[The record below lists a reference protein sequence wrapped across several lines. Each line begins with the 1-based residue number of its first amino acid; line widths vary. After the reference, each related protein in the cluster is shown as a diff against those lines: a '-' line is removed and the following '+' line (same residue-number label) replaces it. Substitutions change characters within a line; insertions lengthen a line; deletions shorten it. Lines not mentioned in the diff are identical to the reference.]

1 MNSIPIEQLLEQ
13 VSMASVKVNSYESD
27 MVQKIRR
34 ILFND
39 RSIIGLSDFLHLNPS
54 LPNRELS
61 GLMRLQKI
69 NEFLAS
75 LTFNKTSLKIVPIVY
90 DHTLPRS
97 EASREGGGF
106 GFLTGTLKKTI
117 PIIECPDRHYRK
129 QRPIAINCLDYT
141 EQGVKRLHLW
151 YPDIPESFLS
161 SHLNDS
167 LWIFN
172 LYNEGIGIKEKNAAT
187 HIVEFKKAVYRRIG
201 IDGEYEWSLLSN
213 QYDKMAMV
221 LEELIY
227 RGIQWQSLPLGNLKQ
242 SLFTIID
249 ELGHNVGKIL
259 PNGYSSALACYDN
272 KQLRWSWEQVLAA
285 LRKGQLIPSIELYF
299 LIFILT
305 PAWLHFGNLYDHH
318 FKVCHWFYDKNPNYP
333 RFIRLGEDGDNS
345 IPLGET
351 FIRGRHSRTLLLI
364 DLLLRS
370 RTEIMIAI
378 QRTAE
383 LGFPYWKSVKFREEL
398 HNLLINKPE
407 HNELAKST
415 N

>member
-13 VSMASVKVNSYESD
+13 VSMASVKVTSYESD

-39 RSIIGLSDFLHLNPS
+39 RSIIGISDFLHLNPS

-75 LTFNKTSLKIVPIVY
+75 LTFNKTPLKIVPIVY

-106 GFLTGTLKKTI
+106 GFFTGALKKTI
-117 PIIECPDRHYRK
+117 PIIECPERHYRK
-129 QRPIAINCLDYT
+129 QRPVAINSLDCI

-151 YPDIPESFLS
+151 YPDIPESFIF
-161 SHLNDS
+161 SHLSDS
-167 LWIFN
+167 LDWIFN
-172 LYNEGIGIKEKNAAT
+172 LYNEAIEIKEKNAAT
-187 HIVEFKKAVYRRIG
+187 HIVEFKKAVYRHIG
-201 IDGEYEWSLLSN
+201 IDGEYEWYLLSN

-221 LEELIY
+221 LEELIDS
-227 RGIQWQSLPLGNLKQ
+227 GIQWQSLPKVNLKQ

-249 ELGHNVGKIL
+249 ELGNNVGQIL
-259 PNGYSSALACYDN
+259 PNGYSSTIAFYDDKH
-272 KQLRWSWEQVLAA
+272 KQLRWSWDQVLAA
-285 LRKGQLIPSIELYF
+285 LRKGQLIPSVELYF

-318 FKVCHWFYDKNPNYP
+318 LNICQWFYEKNPNYP
-333 RFIRLGEDGDNS
+333 RFIRLGKDGGNS

-351 FIRGRHSRTLLLI
+351 FIRGRHSRSLLLI
-364 DLLLRS
+364 DMLLRN
-370 RTEIMIAI
+370 RREIMIAI

-383 LGFPYWKSVKFREEL
+383 FGFPYWKAVKFREEIY
-398 HNLLINKPE
+398 HVLINK
-407 HNELAKST
+407 HV
-415 N
+415 